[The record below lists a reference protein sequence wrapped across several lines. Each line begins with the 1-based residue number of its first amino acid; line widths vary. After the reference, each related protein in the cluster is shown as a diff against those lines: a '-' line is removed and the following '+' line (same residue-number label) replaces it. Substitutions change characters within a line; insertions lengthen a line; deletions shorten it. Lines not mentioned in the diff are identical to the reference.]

1 MAKQGLRKIWNL
13 KTKLVSFGRG
23 GNRREERRGEEE
35 KEEKR
40 KKEESSQK
48 GMETHLVYESY
59 EIKYEFPCFDGY
71 PLAQI

>member
-1 MAKQGLRKIWNL
+1 MGEKR
-13 KTKLVSFGRG
+13 
-23 GNRREERRGEEE
+23 EEE

-59 EIKYEFPCFDGY
+59 EIWHGS
-71 PLAQI
+71 LVL